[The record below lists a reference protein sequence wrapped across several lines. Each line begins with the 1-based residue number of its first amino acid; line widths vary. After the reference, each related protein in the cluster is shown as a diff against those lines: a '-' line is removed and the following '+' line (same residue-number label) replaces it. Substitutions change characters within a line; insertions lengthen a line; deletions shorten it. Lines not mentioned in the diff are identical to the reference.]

1 MDSVET
7 FEHLPV
13 LPAEVVHYLR
23 PQPGEVYVDGTI
35 GGGGHAGMIA
45 EKLGAAGTIIGFDQD
60 PSALEASRRRLQDF
74 SGTLRLWRRNFRQMG
89 ETWLESGLPLADM
102 ILLDLGVSSPQLDRP
117 ERGFSYRTDGPLD
130 MRLNPDGPTT
140 AAQLVNNL
148 SEAELVR
155 ILFNYGE
162 ERFSRRIA
170 GFIVAARAK
179 KPLERTAELAEIVTA
194 AIPARFRRE
203 GGHPA
208 RRTFQALRLAVNDE
222 LGALESVL
230 PELPPLLKP
239 GGRVAIISFHSL
251 EDRLVKR
258 FFQRE
263 SRDCVCDPRD
273 PVCRCSHQARL
284 RPLTRK
290 AVFPGEEEA
299 TRNPRARSARLRAA
313 ERLSGS
319 GDKGEGIA

>member
-1 MDSVET
+1 MDST

-13 LPAEVVHYLR
+13 LPTEVTHYLR
-23 PQPGEVYVDGTI
+23 PGPGEVYVDGTI
-35 GGGGHAGMIA
+35 GGGGHAMLIA
-45 EKLGAAGTIIGFDQD
+45 EKIGATGTIIGLDQD
-60 PSALEASRRRLQDF
+60 PSALQASRQRLGDF
-74 SGTLRLWRRNFRQMG
+74 PGTLRLWRRNFRQLG
-89 ETWLESGLPLADM
+89 ETWRENDLPLADM

-130 MRLNPDGPTT
+130 MRLDPDGPTT
-140 AAQLVNNL
+140 AAQLVNSL

-155 ILFNYGE
+155 ILFTYGE
-162 ERFSRRIA
+162 ERFARRIA
-170 GFIVAARAK
+170 RFIINSRQR

-194 AIPARFRRE
+194 AIPARYRRE

-222 LGALESVL
+222 LGALETVL
-230 PELPPLLKP
+230 PELPELLKA

-258 FFQRE
+258 FFQKE
-263 SRDCVCDPRD
+263 SRDCLCDPRE
-273 PVCRCSHQARL
+273 PICRCSHRAIL
-284 RPLTRK
+284 RPLTKK
-290 AVFPGEEEA
+290 AVFPGDEEA

-313 ERLSGS
+313 ERLGGS
-319 GDKGEGIA
+319 GEKGEGIA